1 MTHSKIISKNTSQII
16 TILLVTAL
24 LLTTA
29 SQTIIAVEKTGAIQT
44 DTIDIQYR
52 NVTVYAP
59 AVAETSSGYI
69 GVISTITVTTQNQGS
84 GRVFVDTLPLAQIDM
99 QGSARLAVKVASS
112 YVENDINCS
121 VNPETYDYFFVIR
134 TSAPIIGGPSA
145 GAIMT
150 AAVISLLENWDM
162 DESTVMTGMINP
174 DGSIGPIGGIPRK
187 IDAANT
193 VGATRFLIPKGQG
206 TYIEQSIETVNTPW
220 GKQIITQE
228 ETRNVSDYG
237 LENYGIEVIEV
248 EDIDDVIYY
257 YTGYKKPDLFSNES
271 SVTEE
276 YITSMEPLAT
286 SLIQQA
292 NNSLKNATAA
302 FDTTTIPHSYFF
314 NYQGQVQDALKSAE
328 TTFDESLD
336 WYNDQK
342 YYTSTSKSFQS
353 LINTRFVTYSCN
365 YFNATDQ
372 DAYMQNLYNQSV
384 SYYESQSEKAKQ
396 ATVKGATSLQ
406 CIGAAQKRATE
417 ASSYL
422 STASSYINQN
432 EYFSALYQ
440 LAFAV
445 QRAESISWWLSLIDQ
460 FNETQ
465 SYTDDEIQGFASDYI
480 QDAQQAIIYAG
491 VILDEVGT
499 SSSFLNEASS
509 MLDIAKDDKD
519 DGYPAAALF
528 EALEALAKANLALE
542 LVDATTQEKI
552 ESKLD
557 RANQSAYRG
566 IIESRMLGIEPILAV
581 SYYEYAESLIEEN
594 VQNALFY
601 YKYSDLL
608 TGVLTV
614 SGSCNSDAGSRYV
627 GIPAR
632 NVENWQFN
640 LFSYSNYVILFGVF
654 VLVTGV
660 LIGVLISLIITKR
673 QKPQKSIE
681 HQPILDSQYPPS
693 YHHSYQQYYQ
703 DTSPQ
708 LPANINDYYKK
719 TK

>member
-1 MTHSKIISKNTSQII
+1 MHHLKKTQKISHPLII
-16 TILLVTAL
+16 TFCIL
-24 LLTTA
+24 
-29 SQTIIAVEKTGAIQT
+29 TIIITSLSQPIIATEKTGIIQSDSLAIE
-44 DTIDIQYR
+44 YR

-59 AVAETSSGYI
+59 AVGESPSGYV
-69 GVISTITVTTQNQGS
+69 GVISTITVTIQDQGS

-112 YVENDINCS
+112 YVINDMNCS
-121 VNPETYDYFFVIR
+121 INPATYDYFFVIR

-150 AAVISLLENWDM
+150 SAVISLLEGWDM
-162 DESTVMTGMINP
+162 NENTVMTGMINP
-174 DGSIGPIGGIPRK
+174 DGSIGPIGGIPKK
-187 IDAANT
+187 IDAANS

-206 TYIEQSIETVNTPW
+206 TYIEQSIETINTPW
-220 GKQIITQE
+220 GKQIVTNE
-228 ETRNVSDYG
+228 LTRNVSDYG
-237 LENYGIEVIEV
+237 MENYGIEVIEV
-248 EDIDDVIYY
+248 EDIDEVLLY
-257 YTGYKKPDLFSNES
+257 YTGYHRPLIITNES
-271 SVTEE
+271 SATEE
-276 YITSMEPLAT
+276 YLKSMEPLAT
-286 SLIQQA
+286 SLIEQA
-292 NNSLKNATAA
+292 NSSLLNATHS
-302 FDTTTIPHSYFF
+302 FETTVIPHSYFY
-314 NYQGQVQDALKSAE
+314 NYQGQIQDALTNAKDTYS
-328 TTFDESLD
+328 ESLD
-336 WYNDQK
+336 WYDQQK

-353 LINTRFVTYSCN
+353 LINTRFVIYACN
-365 YFNATDQ
+365 YFNVTDQ
-372 DAYMQNLYNQSV
+372 DEYMQTLFNQSV
-384 SYYESQSEKAKQ
+384 SYYDNQSDKAKQ
-396 ATVKGATSLQ
+396 ATVQGAISLQ

-422 STASSYINQN
+422 STSLSLINQN

-465 SYTDDEIQGFASDYI
+465 SYTDEEIQDFANDYI

-491 VILDEVGT
+491 VILDEVGS

-509 MLDIAKDDKD
+509 MLNSAKDDKN

-557 RANQSAYRG
+557 RANKSANLG
-566 IIESRMLGIEPILAV
+566 IAESRMLGIEPILAV

-614 SGSCNSDAGSRYV
+614 SGSCNTNVGSRYI
-627 GIPAR
+627 GIPSR
-632 NVENWQFN
+632 TTGIWQFN
-640 LFSYSNYVILFGVF
+640 IFSYSSYVVIFGTIILI
-654 VLVTGV
+654 TGI
-660 LIGVLISLIITKR
+660 LIGILIGLIIKNR
-673 QKPQKSIE
+673 QKLQKQTPEQQSWSSQ
-681 HQPILDSQYPPS
+681 HQPQ
-693 YHHSYQQYYQ
+693 YHHSYHQQYQKTYHK
-703 DTSPQ
+703 
-708 LPANINDYYKK
+708 LPSNINDYYKK
-719 TK
+719 IK

>member
-1 MTHSKIISKNTSQII
+1 MTTKFMTTFFIIVLIVSITSP
-16 TILLVTAL
+16 
-24 LLTTA
+24 
-29 SQTIIAVEKTGAIQT
+29 TIIVTGQTGTIQT
-44 DTIDIQYR
+44 NTINIEYR

-59 AVAETSSGYI
+59 AVSESANGYI
-69 GVISTITVTTQNQGS
+69 GVISTITVTIQNQGS

-112 YVENDINCS
+112 YVQNDINCS

-150 AAVISLLENWDM
+150 TAVISLLEDWEM
-162 DESTVMTGMINP
+162 DENTVMTGMINP
-174 DGSIGPIGGIPRK
+174 DGSIGPIGGIPKK
-187 IDAANT
+187 IDAADS

-206 TYIEQSIETVNTPW
+206 TYIEQSFETINTIW
-220 GKQIITQE
+220 GKQIITKE
-228 ETRNVSDYG
+228 ETRNVSNYG
-237 LENYGIEVIEV
+237 MDNYGIEVIEV

-257 YTGYKKPDLFSNES
+257 FTGYQRSLIFSNES
-271 SVTEE
+271 SATEE
-276 YITSMEPLAT
+276 YLTSMEPLAT

-302 FDTTTIPHSYFF
+302 FDITSIPHSYFF
-314 NYQGQVQDALKSAE
+314 DYRGQVQDALENAE
-328 TTFDESLD
+328 QTFDESLD
-336 WYNDQK
+336 WYKEQK

-353 LINTRFVTYSCN
+353 LINTRFVTYACS
-365 YFNATDQ
+365 YFNTTNQ
-372 DAYMQNLYNQSV
+372 DTYMQDLYNQSV

-396 ATVKGATSLQ
+396 TTIKGAISLQ

-417 ASSYL
+417 AASYL

-445 QRAESISWWLSLIDQ
+445 QRAESISWWLSLIEQ
-460 FNETQ
+460 FNETR
-465 SYTDDEIQGFASDYI
+465 SYTDEQIQDFANDYI
-480 QDAQQAIIYAG
+480 QDAQQAIVYAE
-491 VILDEVGT
+491 VILEEVGT
-499 SSSFLNEASS
+499 SSSFLIDASS
-509 MLDIAKDDKD
+509 MLDSAKDDKN

-552 ESKLD
+552 ESKVD
-557 RANQSAYRG
+557 RANQSANQG
-566 IIESRMLGIEPILAV
+566 IAESRMLGIEPILAV

-601 YKYSDLL
+601 FKYSDLL

-614 SGSCNSDAGSRYV
+614 STSGNSNAGSRYV
-627 GIPAR
+627 GIPAQS
-632 NVENWQFN
+632 VGTWQFN
-640 LFSYSNYVILFGVF
+640 LFSYSNSIIIFSVIM
-654 VLVTGV
+654 LVIGV
-660 LIGVLISLIITKR
+660 LIGVLISLIFSNKQKS
-673 QKPQKSIE
+673 QKPKKSQLE
-681 HQPILDSQYPPS
+681 HSTSDSS
-693 YHHSYQQYYQ
+693 YTPDSHHYYYDYYQ
-703 DTSPQ
+703 NNSPR
-708 LPANINDYYKK
+708 LPSNINDYYKK